1 METSTQC
8 TARLRKVA
16 ISLRDWSMQK
26 KNGRTSFARLSAEE
40 DLIERLPR
48 PGIINRGRVCWAIQS
63 ARRLYIA
70 PVSVNLFHL
79 SKAGG
84 GSDATAM
91 TLKSSSK
98 VQFQFWTKVDKRGQ
112 SVHPHAFHLNH
123 CSHSHGVH
131 ETLPCVSLPAVNETG
146 ARPVR
151 LDWPPA
157 ESRHRTNSANNPST
171 AITVPAVAPLLCASP
186 TRGRRLACGRFTH
199 AHAHRATALIR
210 IRLSSRSGAPPLTV
224 SPTKTP
230 PPSSE
235 CFPRL

>member
-8 TARLRKVA
+8 TARLRKDA
-16 ISLRDWSMQK
+16 ISLRLVHAKEEWPNLIHQAFCRRGPHRASAPTWNYQQGTRVLGDTI
-26 KNGRTSFARLSAEE
+26 RTSV
-40 DLIERLPR
+40 IHCPR
-48 PGIINRGRVCWAIQS
+48 QRQS
-63 ARRLYIA
+63 IPFVEGWRRLGCNRHD
-70 PVSVNLFHL
+70 SE
-79 SKAGG
+79 
-84 GSDATAM
+84 
-91 TLKSSSK
+91 
-98 VQFQFWTKVDKRGQ
+98 VQFESPVPILDKSGQ

-123 CSHSHGVH
+123 ESHSHGVH

-157 ESRHRTNSANNPST
+157 ESRHRTNSANNPPT

-199 AHAHRATALIR
+199 THAHRATALIR
-210 IRLSSRSGAPPLTV
+210 IRISSRSGAPPRTV

-230 PPSSE
+230 PPINE
-235 CFPRL
+235 WFPRL